1 MGGIICFTQR
11 VDYGNHRVNWWTCPS
26 GDRFDLGGG
35 LLEEGDSRPCG
46 APAARPGAATA
57 ALSDISKWD
66 DHWQSV
72 LMLYV
77 LGPGPPG

>member
-35 LLEEGDSRPCG
+35 LLEEGDSRPWWLPCCMCLRR
-46 APAARPGAATA
+46 ARRQARGCYGSAE
-57 ALSDISKWD
+57 
-66 DHWQSV
+66 
-72 LMLYV
+72 
-77 LGPGPPG
+77 

>member
-1 MGGIICFTQR
+1 LTLAGDFWKRETLAPGGSLVAC
-11 VDYGNHRVNWWTCPS
+11 V
-26 GDRFDLGGG
+26 
-35 LLEEGDSRPCG
+35 CG